1 MKKNLLFV
9 FVLTAVIL
17 SACSFSLAEDVTPPP
32 GSQAPTVMPEQQA
45 QQVSG
50 PLYPLVPPDPAA
62 GKGIYLEKCAP
73 CHGDTGLGNGV
84 RAAELP
90 NPVTAIGTAELA
102 RAAAPAQWYTIVS
115 EGNLER
121 FMPPFPSLNDRQR
134 WDVISYVYSLSEP
147 VESLDQ
153 GERLYQVECA
163 ACHGLTGEGD
173 GPDAAGKT
181 MANFT
186 DQEYMASQSVDSLVQ
201 SINSS
206 EAHTAADYG
215 NKLTDEQHWALA
227 SYLRSLSFAAAGD
240 LTALTPEPGQAPPLA
255 GDEATQLA
263 ADEVISPTV
272 VVGVVSGLVTNG
284 SGGELPVG
292 AEVMLHGF
300 DQMQMTI
307 TQTTTVSAEGIFSF
321 NDIEM
326 PDGRMFFASLQHQDA
341 TFGSDIATVKAG
353 IANLDLPITIY
364 DTTQDTAALK
374 IDRLHLFF
382 EQGETQTM
390 RVAEL
395 LVISNTGDKAIV
407 STDANQPAVT
417 FNLPEGYQNL
427 QFQDG
432 ELGGRY
438 IQTAAGFGDTTT
450 IYPGQGTYQILMA
463 YDLPYNRKLELS
475 QTMTLPADA
484 VVILVPD
491 QSFQVRGD
499 NLQDAGTRDMSGVS
513 YQMYNLNGIEAGEQ
527 LSLTVSSK
535 LTLGN
540 STRTGLVV
548 GLGALGLALIIGGVW
563 LYWKNRTRDTETEE
577 SVAAPVTPGA
587 NAETEEELMDAILA
601 LDDLYTSHQI
611 QEDVYIERRNDL
623 KTRLKALIGS

>member
-1 MKKNLLFV
+1 MT
-9 FVLTAVIL
+9 LTAI
-17 SACSFSLAEDVTPPP
+17 
-32 GSQAPTVMPEQQA
+32 
-45 QQVSG
+45 
-50 PLYPLVPPDPAA
+50 
-62 GKGIYLEKCAP
+62 
-73 CHGDTGLGNGV
+73 
-84 RAAELP
+84 
-90 NPVTAIGTAELA
+90 
-102 RAAAPAQWYTIVS
+102 
-115 EGNLER
+115 
-121 FMPPFPSLNDRQR
+121 
-134 WDVISYVYSLSEP
+134 
-147 VESLDQ
+147 
-153 GERLYQVECA
+153 
-163 ACHGLTGEGD
+163 
-173 GPDAAGKT
+173 
-181 MANFT
+181 
-186 DQEYMASQSVDSLVQ
+186 
-201 SINSS
+201 
-206 EAHTAADYG
+206 
-215 NKLTDEQHWALA
+215 
-227 SYLRSLSFAAAGD
+227 
-240 LTALTPEPGQAPPLA
+240 TPEPGQAPPLA

-341 TFGSDIATVKAG
+341 TFGSDIATVEAG
-353 IANLDLPITIY
+353 LANLDLPITIY

-527 LSLTVSSK
+527 LNLTVSSK

-548 GLGALGLALIIGGVW
+548 GLGALGLALIFGGVW
-563 LYWKNRTRDTETEE
+563 LYWKNRTRDTETED

-601 LDDLYTSHQI
+601 LDDLYTSTKFRKMCI
-611 QEDVYIERRNDL
+611 LNAGM
-623 KTRLKALIGS
+623 T